1 MSKSAT
7 ALPRVLIEDYLA
19 LLRILVRLAWLGVV
33 IFVGVEAWIRLGSKL
48 AWPRLGG
55 FSFTY
60 NAILLEFALNALLL
74 TTLLLERNWYERVPR
89 NAEHRVRWLFSAVVL
104 WAGLHLFAAFH
115 VTGSVAGPLLP
126 LLPVALVA
134 ALVALPGLG
143 GWLIFAYLLA
153 GHAAVVALESIE
165 LLHPRGPLAAA
176 FQYRGPLTPIGA
188 VTLAGVMV
196 ASAALAL
203 ALRQRLYPGDGT
215 LTPAQRIDPETGLFC
230 RAFLE
235 QRMRAELGRTRR
247 QGGSDALLLLGL
259 DGAAAAAPSA
269 QALRAAA
276 QAMIG
281 RVRLRSDTPAHYA
294 PAVLG
299 VLLPACDANGAR
311 SVALRIAGQLEGSGL
326 RLRTAVCAVDGGKA
340 EPAQVMAA
348 AENALRR
355 AAPGEVVIVSP
366 EAA

>member
-1 MSKSAT
+1 MSKPAT
-7 ALPRVLIEDYLA
+7 ALPQILVEDYVA

-33 IFVGVEAWIRLGSKL
+33 IFAGVEAWIRLGSGL

-74 TTLLLERNWYERVPR
+74 TALLVERNWYERVPR
-89 NAEHRVRWLFSAVVL
+89 NAEHRVRWLFAAVVI

-134 ALVALPGLG
+134 ALVALPGIG
-143 GWLIFAYLLA
+143 GWLIFVYLLA
-153 GHAAVVALESIE
+153 GHAAVVTLEAVE

-176 FQYRGPLTPIGA
+176 FQYRGPLMPMGA

-203 ALRQRLYPGDGT
+203 VLRQRLYPATGT

-235 QRMRAELGRTRR
+235 QRMLAELGRTRR
-247 QGGSDALLLLGL
+247 QGGSDALLLLGM
-259 DGAAAAAPSA
+259 DDTAASTPTA

-276 QAMIG
+276 QILIG
-281 RVRLRSDTPAHYA
+281 QVRLRSDTPAHYA
-294 PAVLG
+294 PAVLA

-311 SVALRIAGQLEGSGL
+311 SVALRIAGRLESLGL
-326 RLRTAVCAVDGGKA
+326 RLRTAVCAVQGGNA

-348 AENALRR
+348 TESALRR
-355 AAPGEVVIVSP
+355 AAPGEVMIVSP
-366 EAA
+366 GAG